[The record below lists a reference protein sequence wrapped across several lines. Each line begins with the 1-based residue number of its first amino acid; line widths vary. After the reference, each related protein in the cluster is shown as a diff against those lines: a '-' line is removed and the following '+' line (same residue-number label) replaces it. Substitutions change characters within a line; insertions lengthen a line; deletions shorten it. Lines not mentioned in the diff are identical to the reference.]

1 MPSASIII
9 PTYNQPRYL
18 ELVLE
23 SLCRQTVTGFEVI
36 VSDDGSTPETAELV
50 ASLQAGKLPYSLKY
64 RWQPDE
70 GFRVG
75 EARNEGIRLA
85 SAEWLIFIDGDM
97 LLHPRFVEAHL
108 RLAAPQRLLFGGRVK
123 LTEAFSQSLTP
134 KVNLNKG
141 IERERFYDPMSE
153 GLIDKISGRFV
164 QLFAGSYRGAAGRM
178 MNSLSSLMTRK
189 TFFKSCFKTGSNFS
203 TSRRLMDAVNGFDRR
218 FNGLSGEDGE
228 LFWRLFHAGAEIRSV
243 LFTAIAYHLWHREN
257 WQRVGSERQQ
267 ALAFE
272 RTTRELALIRC
283 EDGLYPAKGG

>member
-1 MPSASIII
+1 MSRASIII

-18 ELVLE
+18 ELVLG
-23 SLCRQTVTGFEVI
+23 SLCRQTVTDFEVI

-50 ASLQAGKLPYSLKY
+50 TALQAGKLPYPLKY

-123 LTEAFSQSLTP
+123 LTEAF
-134 KVNLNKG
+134 
-141 IERERFYDPMSE
+141 EREKFYDPMSE
-153 GLIDKISGRFV
+153 GLIEKISGRFV
-164 QLFAGSYRGAAGRM
+164 QLFAGSYRSAAGRM
-178 MNSLSSLMTRK
+178 MNTLSCLMSRK
-189 TFFKSCFKTGSNFS
+189 TFFKFCFKTGSNFS
-203 TSRRLMDAVNGFDRR
+203 TSRRLIDAVNGFDRR

-228 LFWRLFHAGAEIRSV
+228 LFWRLFHAGAEVRSV
-243 LFTAIAYHLWHREN
+243 LFTAIGYHLWHREN

-272 RTTRELALIRC
+272 RTTRELALTRC